1 MSSDLSP
8 KQKHASVAIG
18 LTFFVAALSVVGF
31 TVVFWY
37 NDNIQ
42 LEGIFI
48 GITFMLLAVGLVM
61 WSQHLLPEGPFAEEF
76 PELQSGVMEEAKVL
90 ASLDRGQVGRR
101 KVLIGSLGLAG
112 AAITSSVASTM
123 RSLGPGPYSLR
134 HTAWRGGK
142 TVATLDNVP
151 VRVSDVPVDSIIVVY
166 PLGFTNSP
174 EVQATLIHLPPG
186 LNRPLPRRSTW
197 APHGFICYSRVC
209 SHAGCPVALYNHV
222 DYELQCP
229 CHQSTFNVLDGAEPV
244 FGPAGGPLVQLPLAI
259 NPDGTLRSTGD
270 FSGPPGPVYWH
281 YHRS

>member
-37 NDNIQ
+37 NDNIR

-112 AAITSSVASTM
+112 AAITSSVARAVSRAGTLLATPYRVEGGQDGSHPRQ
-123 RSLGPGPYSLR
+123 RSGAGER
-134 HTAWRGGK
+134 RARRQHHRG
-142 TVATLDNVP
+142 L
-151 VRVSDVPVDSIIVVY
+151 
-166 PLGFTNSP
+166 SP
-174 EVQATLIHLPPG
+174 WLH
-186 LNRPLPRRSTW
+186 
-197 APHGFICYSRVC
+197 
-209 SHAGCPVALYNHV
+209 
-222 DYELQCP
+222 
-229 CHQSTFNVLDGAEPV
+229 
-244 FGPAGGPLVQLPLAI
+244 QLP
-259 NPDGTLRSTGD
+259 
-270 FSGPPGPVYWH
+270 
-281 YHRS
+281 